1 MKSRASNIYDFGTER
16 SCSLLDHIPGT
27 LTLVVFGCGSTAQA
41 VLSMD
46 NKGNF
51 FTINWGY
58 DVMYNNSSI
67 YIDILNV

>member
-1 MKSRASNIYDFGTER
+1 MFPANYDV
-16 SCSLLDHIPGT
+16 PGT

-51 FTINWGY
+51 FTINWG
-58 DVMYNNSSI
+58 
-67 YIDILNV
+67 